1 MSEVYRV
8 NNNGKIRVLLAD
20 DHKSMRDGLKA
31 LCSNQSDIEIVGEAE
46 SSETVGLLA
55 QKVRPD
61 VIMIG
66 ININGTNGIEIVRKL
81 AREFPEIKIIAHSM
95 YLEKA
100 FVSEMLKAGISAY
113 VHKEHAFSELLNAI
127 NAAVH
132 DEVYLC
138 PKVANVVMNGYLKDL
153 SQKGS
158 NSEISLTDRE
168 REVLKLLANGESSK
182 QIAMKLH
189 ISTKTVDTHRRQ
201 IMNKLNLYNIPEL
214 TKYAIRCGLTSI
226 N

>member
-1 MSEVYRV
+1 VCEVSD
-8 NNNGKIRVLLAD
+8 NGKIRVLLAD

-31 LCSNQSDIEIVGEAE
+31 LCKEQSDIEIVGEIG
-46 SSETVGLLA
+46 SSEAIELMT
-55 QKVRPD
+55 QEVRPD
-61 VIMIG
+61 IITIG
-66 ININGTNGIEIVRKL
+66 ININGTGDIEIAKKL

-95 YLEKA
+95 YLEKT

-113 VHKEHAFSELLNAI
+113 VHKEHSFSELLNAI

-132 DEVYLC
+132 NEVYLC
-138 PKVANVVMNGYLKDL
+138 PKVASVVMNGYLKDL
-153 SQKGS
+153 SQKGG
-158 NSEISLTDRE
+158 NSEVSLTDRE

-201 IMNKLNLYNIPEL
+201 MMNKLNLYSVQEL

>member
-1 MSEVYRV
+1 MIQ
-8 NNNGKIRVLLAD
+8 NGKIRVLLAD
-20 DHKSMRDGLKA
+20 DHKSMRDGLKV

-46 SSETVGLLA
+46 SSDAVGLMAL
-55 QKVRPD
+55 KVRPD
-61 VIMIG
+61 VITIG
-66 ININGTNGIEIVRKL
+66 ININGTNGIETVRKL
-81 AREFPEIKIIAHSM
+81 AREFPEIKIVAHSM

-132 DEVYLC
+132 NEVYLC
-138 PKVANVVMNGYLKDL
+138 PKVASVVMDGYLKDL

-168 REVLKLLANGESSK
+168 REVLTLLTNGESSK

-201 IMNKLNLYNIPEL
+201 IMNKLKLYSIPEL